1 MADEKKVSVGVIT
14 RNYLIALAVLA
25 ALSIVALILLIFLV
39 NTQTTSAAEINISG
53 RQRMLS
59 QRIAMLSMRLVTEED
74 DEQRAL
80 IRGKLKS
87 AINLME
93 EQHQSLLNGNPDLNL
108 PGALSDEQKETFFNQ
123 PIALNNQV
131 EAYLA
136 RAESLADTP
145 DSELSLQNEDLQFIL
160 TAASVKLIDSLDMVV
175 EQFQAESEGTIVTL
189 QVLQIVIFGVI
200 LLVLILE
207 GFFIFRPMARRIKIE
222 TDELGDAYDTQRV
235 IAGTLQKSLVPQ
247 KLPKIQDLDIEIFYR
262 SATKMA
268 EVGGDFYD
276 FFQLLDDTWGIVMGD
291 VSGKGIDAAAETAK
305 VKYLLRDRAYTGL
318 EPNKVL
324 ASINETLVKQKTE
337 LFTVLTYG
345 VYDPKQAILTMTNS
359 GNPYPYWAKE
369 DRFLEV
375 TSVPMAVLPDQS
387 YPSISIKFEKNDLLI
402 MYTDGLVEAR
412 KNSDLYGEE
421 RVRAFVKKH
430 SRLDLKKL
438 LNRLV
443 EEARNFSGDNLTDD
457 MLIIGL
463 RKTKS

>member
-14 RNYLIALAVLA
+14 RNYIIALLVIAV
-25 ALSIVALILLIFLV
+25 LSIVAMIIMILMV
-39 NTQTTSAAEINISG
+39 SAQSTSAAEINVSG

-59 QRIAMLSMRLVTEED
+59 QRISMLSLRLVLED
-74 DEQRAL
+74 DPRQQSKIRA
-80 IRGKLKS
+80 KLKS
-87 AINLME
+87 AINLMK
-93 EQHQSLLNGNPDLNL
+93 EQHEGLINGNKDLNL
-108 PGALSDEQKETFFNQ
+108 SGDLSAKEKEIFFEP
-123 PIALNNQV
+123 PIELDKQV
-131 EAYLA
+131 KTYLA
-136 RAESLADTP
+136 KANNIASTP
-145 DSELSLQNEDLQFIL
+145 NDELTSDNENLQFVL
-160 TAASVKLIDSLDMVV
+160 TAASVRLITSLDKAVG
-175 EQFQAESEGTIVTL
+175 QFQDEADGTVITL
-189 QVLQIVIFGVI
+189 QVLHVVIFGII
-200 LLVLILE
+200 LLVLLLE
-207 GFFIFRPMARRIKIE
+207 GLIIFRPMTRRIKLE
-222 TDELGDAYDTQRV
+222 TDELADAYDTQRV
-235 IAGTLQKSLVPQ
+235 IASTLQKSLVPQ
-247 KLPKIQDLDIEIFYR
+247 KIPKIKDLDIEIFYR

-276 FFQLLDDTWGIVMGD
+276 VFQLLDDRWGIVMGD

-324 ASINETLVKQKTE
+324 ASINETLVTQKTE

-345 VYDPKQAILTMTNS
+345 VYDPKKAILTLTNS
-359 GNPYPYWAKE
+359 GNPYPYWAKQ
-369 DRFLEV
+369 DRFLEI

-402 MYTDGLVEAR
+402 MYTDGLVEAK

-430 SRLDLKKL
+430 SKLDLKKL

-443 EEARNFSGDNLTDD
+443 EEAKNFSGDNLTDD

-463 RKTKS
+463 RKK